1 MAMLTD
7 LSQALAETVEKA
19 GTSVV
24 RVDGRRRL
32 PASGIVWNAEGVIVT
47 SHHVLESDEGIQ
59 VGFPNGETVP
69 AELVGR
75 DHTTDLAVLRAQT
88 GGLSAPKWM
97 KTEDLRVG
105 NLVLALGRPGESVLA
120 TMGIVSAI
128 DGGWRTPAGGMLD
141 HYLQTDVVMYPGFS
155 GGPLVDV
162 AGRVIGLN
170 TSGLLRGISLT
181 IGATSLQQIAEM
193 LLTHGRV
200 RRGYLGVGAQ
210 PVRLS
215 AGAQEEVGREIG
227 LLLVSVE
234 AESPAEKGGLIL
246 GDVIIGIERD
256 PVQSLDDLM
265 AGLGGERIGESTQIT
280 VLRGGV
286 VKQVSV
292 VPGERPEWRPKWK
305 RGSRG

>member
-32 PASGIVWNAEGVIVT
+32 PASGIVWNAEGVIIT

-88 GGLSAPKWM
+88 GG
-97 KTEDLRVG
+97 
-105 NLVLALGRPGESVLA
+105 
-120 TMGIVSAI
+120 
-128 DGGWRTPAGGMLD
+128 
-141 HYLQTDVVMYPGFS
+141 
-155 GGPLVDV
+155 
-162 AGRVIGLN
+162 
-170 TSGLLRGISLT
+170 
-181 IGATSLQQIAEM
+181 
-193 LLTHGRV
+193 
-200 RRGYLGVGAQ
+200 VGA
-210 PVRLS
+210 PHRMKK
-215 AGAQEEVGREIG
+215 EEIGREIG

-234 AESPAEKGGLIL
+234 PESPAEKGGLIL
-246 GDVIIGIERD
+246 GDVIIGIEGD

-265 AGLGGERIGESTQIT
+265 GGLGGERVGESTQIT